1 MSDILLE
8 SSALVANVQVIIQS
22 HVTWPTSNIN
32 HFKLDTSP
40 PLSRL
45 LPHCTLCLITTQ
57 LRYPLLAS
65 LQPVELSS

>member
-40 PLSRL
+40 PSPAYSPTALF
-45 LPHCTLCLITTQ
+45 
-57 LRYPLLAS
+57 
-65 LQPVELSS
+65 V

>member
-22 HVTWPTSNIN
+22 HVTWPTSNIK

-40 PLSRL
+40 LS
-45 LPHCTLCLITTQ
+45 
-57 LRYPLLAS
+57 LAYS
-65 LQPVELSS
+65 PTALFV